1 MAYKIYQKLQS
12 GMANQGLLDAADVD
26 VTEGG
31 QRTPLSQKLAS
42 LAPKPSNVSDH
53 KQYVMKDGQW
63 VEVNVPSDASDIAY
77 SGEVSDAT
85 DVAEAIDAL
94 AGDVADAVGV
104 ATVIKDAQGQEV
116 GDVAETDI
124 AEGVLIWHGGR
135 LYRVLSLIAAGDRWQ
150 DMDVAETSVSEEINA
165 LRGVSTEGVYLTIT
179 PASAIPV
186 EGVKARIYNVTSQT
200 YLPEETITQNY
211 NTVLLGQINYGD
223 VYTIIMP
230 EIEGY
235 TKPADQ
241 TFKAGQMLRQRTVE
255 YVDASIPNS
264 EALVIKAKTSNNVAI
279 GSYNAVVRL
288 YDGQGAITQT
298 INVSIE
304 GGTSQVV
311 NIPLGTKYSV
321 TYPDISGY
329 FTPKN
334 QIEVLTASTA
344 NRYLNATYLYIP
356 SGAYKW
362 VAYDGNNIE
371 YLDLDTDLTQYV
383 ANDTLFGV
391 AYLSSSL
398 VRSAEDGGDC
408 RFILPFDMV
417 SLGNKKWSSPVV
429 DVPSVQNIGGRS
441 STDPNMYNGAS
452 NSATILDAILQY
464 EVDNNIIVES
474 VFKDIS
480 QGITLGGV
488 TVKLFIPA
496 WQQISIATGNRAN
509 LNNILTRFGS
519 SKSIPVLN
527 YAGYTSLQAN
537 ATEAYKFVDGYDG
550 AVAKTS
556 ASSAYAFLPIISVT
570 QSQN

>member
-1 MAYKIYQKLQS
+1 MSYTIYQKLKS
-12 GMANQGLLDAADVD
+12 GMANQGLADADDIDVMED
-26 VTEGG
+26 G
-31 QRTPLSQKLAS
+31 QRVTLAEKLSGLSEDVAGM
-42 LAPKPSNVSDH
+42 AED
-53 KQYVMKDGQW
+53 
-63 VEVNVPSDASDIAY
+63 
-77 SGEVSDAT
+77 VSDA
-85 DVAEAIDAL
+85 VA
-94 AGDVADAVGV
+94 VADD
-104 ATVIKDAQGQEV
+104 IKTAQGQEV

-124 AEGVLIWHGGR
+124 AEGVLIWHGGK

-150 DMDVAETSVSEEINA
+150 DMDVTETSVSEEINA
-165 LRGVSTEGVYLTIT
+165 MRGVSTEGVYLTIT

-186 EGVKARIYNVTSQT
+186 EGVKARIYNEASQT
-200 YLPEETITQNY
+200 YLPEVTFTPASPSH
-211 NTVLLGQINYGD
+211 LLGQIAYGD

-230 EIEGY
+230 SIYGY
-235 TKPADQ
+235 TQPADQ

-264 EALVIKAKTSNNVAI
+264 EALVIKAKTSNNAAI

-288 YDGQGAITQT
+288 YDGQGDITQT

-344 NRYLNATYLYIP
+344 NRYLNAIYVYII
-356 SGAYKW
+356 SGPFQW

-429 DVPSVQNIGGRS
+429 DVPSVQNIGGTS
-441 STDPNMYNGAS
+441 STNPNMYNGAS

-480 QGITLGGV
+480 QDITLGGV

-496 WQQISIATGNRAN
+496 WQQFRIASSNRAN
-509 LNNILTRFGS
+509 LNDILTRFGS
-519 SKSIPVLN
+519 SKSIPIMN
-527 YAGYTSLQAN
+527 YSGFTSLQAN
-537 ATEAYKFVDGYDG
+537 ATKAYKYIDGYDG
-550 AVAKTS
+550 SVAKTS
-556 ASSAYAFLPIISVT
+556 ASTAHALLPIISVT